1 VIQELDDT
9 KDIGGIRTP
18 SQRPAASES
27 LSAFEQAEE
36 EEEPSW
42 VETSSY
48 SAGEADSE
56 DKSKAARFF
65 EWAIKIGLYLLA
77 FLTPL
82 FFLPYTANVLELN
95 KQFLLFIFSFVLLVF
110 WLAKVLTQRK
120 IEIKKSLLNILII
133 LFILSVV
140 VSSLFAQN
148 KFQALIGA
156 GNTIAES
163 FLTLVCLA
171 IIYFLV
177 SGSFKTKKDLNPLIL
192 VLLVSSVLAGIFAL
206 LQLNSNFI
214 FGWGFARTVGFNSI
228 GSVNSLEIFLG
239 AVLVLA
245 VALFA
250 DPKRSLWQSIVL
262 AVSSAFLLFVIIA
275 LNFVNVW
282 WGLIGIMT
290 LVVGFGI
297 MKQGRSSQTRLVL
310 AMVVLAMALL
320 LTLTKINISSGWL
333 NTPTEVSPTFGSTV
347 SIDKGALA
355 NKLFFGTGPGTF
367 AYNWELFRS
376 PLINQTIFWNIRF
389 SQGISKVFSMPASL
403 GIIGAGFWILLA
415 IFFAVWGAMRLIS
428 KKGENWNL
436 AFGFF
441 SSWLF
446 LAGMQF
452 LYPTNLTLEFMFWLS
467 LGISLSLL
475 KGLKS
480 EEEVS
485 EISLSFRKESPLA
498 SVFSFL
504 LVIFLVLT
512 ISFFYL
518 GFNYWR
524 ADAAFQR
531 GAEASVNQGNLEMGY
546 NEITKAI
553 SLNPYSDTYL
563 NSLSQVALLRIN
575 EELVKPA
582 SSDRDLRA
590 QQFVADA
597 VNLSKAAADLNPQN
611 PDNWI
616 QRGIVYRSVL
626 GYLSGA
632 DQWMVTSFS
641 EASRLE
647 PKNPYVFFELGR
659 SYSLLVDYTLA
670 QGQTK
675 ENQAKALDYLNKAEE
690 QFLKAVEVK
699 SDYAPAHYQ
708 LALIYDRLGNIDSA
722 INKMELTK
730 ANYPNDIGIAFQLGL
745 LYYKKQ
751 NFAKSQTEF
760 ERAVSLDQNYSNA
773 RYFLGLIYD
782 RNGNKGAAIEQFKKI
797 AELNPDNQEVKN
809 ILVNLEKGLSAL
821 EGIVPPAAAPEQ
833 RSGVPVSEKQ
843 QQMK

>member
-1 VIQELDDT
+1 MIQESDDI
-9 KDIGGIRTP
+9 KVSGGVF
-18 SQRPAASES
+18 SSFQE
-27 LSAFEQAEE
+27 AEE
-36 EEEPSW
+36 EQ
-42 VETSSY
+42 TKFSSGGN
-48 SAGEADSE
+48 GEGAE
-56 DKSKAARFF
+56 GESKAARFF
-65 EWAIKIGLYLLA
+65 DLAIKIGLYLLA

-95 KQFLLFIFSFVLLVF
+95 KQFLLFIFSFILLVF

-133 LFILSVV
+133 LFVLSVV

-163 FLTLVCLA
+163 FLTIVCLT

-177 SGSFKTKKDLNPLIL
+177 SSSFKTKKDINPLIL
-192 VLLVSSVLAGIFAL
+192 TLLVSSVLAGIFAL

-214 FGWGFARTVGFNSI
+214 FGWGFARTVGFNTI
-228 GSVNSLEIFLG
+228 GSVNSLEIFLA

-262 AVSSAFLLFVIIA
+262 AVASAFLLFLIIA
-275 LNFVNVW
+275 LNFANVW
-282 WGLIGIMT
+282 WGLIGIMI
-290 LVVGFGI
+290 LIVGFGI
-297 MKQGRSSQTRLVL
+297 MKQGRASQTRLVL

-333 NTPTEVSPTFGSTV
+333 NIPTEVSPTFGSTV
-347 SIDKGALA
+347 QIDKGALS

-389 SQGISKVFSMPASL
+389 SQGISKVSSMPASL
-403 GIIGAGFWILLA
+403 GIIGTGFWILLA
-415 IFFAVWGAMRLIS
+415 IFFAAWGAMKLIF

-452 LYPTNLTLEFMFWLS
+452 LYPTNLTLEFMFWLT

-475 KGLKS
+475 KGLESK
-480 EEEVS
+480 EEVP
-485 EISLSFRKESPLA
+485 ETAGVLSLSFRKESPLA

-531 GAEASVNQGNLEMGY
+531 GVEASVNQGNLEIGY
-546 NEITKAI
+546 NEITKAV

-575 EELVKPA
+575 EELAKPA
-582 SSDRDLRA
+582 SADRDLRA

-616 QRGIVYRSVL
+616 QRGLVYRSVL

-632 DQWMVTSFS
+632 DQWMLTSFS
-641 EASRLE
+641 EASKLE
-647 PKNPYVFFELGR
+647 PKNPYVFYELGS

-670 QGQTK
+670 QGQTA

-690 QFLKAVEVK
+690 QFLKAIEVK

-708 LALIYDRLGNIDSA
+708 LALIYDREGKIDSA
-722 INKMELTK
+722 INKMEITK

-751 NFAKSQTEF
+751 NFVKSQAEF
-760 ERAVSLDQNYSNA
+760 ERTLTLDQNYSNA

-782 RNGNKGAAIEQFKKI
+782 RNGNKEAAIEQFKKI

-809 ILVNLEKGLSAL
+809 ILANLGKGLSAL
-821 EGIVPPAAAPEQ
+821 EGIVPPAPSPEQ
-833 RSGVPVSEKQ
+833 RSEVPVQEKQ
-843 QQMK
+843 QETK

>member
-1 VIQELDDT
+1 MEEFKNERNFEGINIPSPDEKSDD
-9 KDIGGIRTP
+9 
-18 SQRPAASES
+18 SS
-27 LSAFEQAEE
+27 LSF
-36 EEEPSW
+36 
-42 VETSSY
+42 SSKDEG
-48 SAGEADSE
+48 SEAEADKPE
-56 DKSKAARFF
+56 GESKTSLFF
-65 EWAIKIGLYLLA
+65 DWAIKIGLYLLA

-110 WLAKVLTQRK
+110 WLGKVLTQRK

-133 LFILSVV
+133 LFVLSVV

-148 KFQALIGA
+148 RFQSLIGS
-156 GNTIAES
+156 GNIIAES
-163 FLTLVCLA
+163 FLTLFCLA

-177 SGSFKTKKDLNPLIL
+177 SSTLKTKKDLNPIIL
-192 VLLVSSVLAGIFAL
+192 ALLVSSVLAGIFAL

-214 FGWGFARTVGFNSI
+214 FGWGWARTVSFNTI
-228 GSVNSLEIFLG
+228 GSVNGLEIFLA

-262 AVSSAFLLFVIIA
+262 AVASAFLLFLIIA
-275 LNFVNVW
+275 LNFANVW
-282 WGLIGIMT
+282 WGLIGIMI

-297 MKQGRSSQTRLVL
+297 MKQGRASQTRLIL
-310 AMVVLAMALL
+310 AMVVLAMALM

-333 NTPTEVSPTFGSTV
+333 NIPAEISPTFGSTV
-347 SIDKGALA
+347 QIDKGALS
-355 NKLFFGTGPGTF
+355 NKLFFGTGPGRF

-376 PLINQTIFWNIRF
+376 PLINQTAFWNIRF

-475 KGLKS
+475 KGLES
-480 EEEVS
+480 EEGVGEAEGVL
-485 EISLSFRKESPLA
+485 SLSFRKESPLA

-531 GAEASVNQGNLEMGY
+531 GTEASVIQGNLEIGY

-553 SLNPYSDTYL
+553 SLNPYSDIYL

-575 EELVKPA
+575 EELAKPA
-582 SSDRDLRA
+582 SADRDLRA

-597 VNLSKAAADLNPQN
+597 VNLSKAAADLNSQN

-632 DQWMVTSFS
+632 DQWMLNSFS
-641 EASRLE
+641 EASKLQ

-670 QGQTK
+670 QGQTA

-690 QFLKAVEVK
+690 QFNKAIEVK

-708 LALIYDRLGNIDSA
+708 LALIYDRQGKNDSA
-722 INKMELTK
+722 INKMEITK
-730 ANYPNDIGIAFQLGL
+730 ASFPNDIGLAFQLGL

-751 NFAKSQTEF
+751 DFAKSQAEF

-782 RNGNKGAAIEQFKKI
+782 NQGNKAAAKDQFLKI
-797 AELNPDNQEVKN
+797 IELNPDNQEVKN
-809 ILVNLEKGLSAL
+809 ILANLDKGQAALS
-821 EGIVPPAAAPEQ
+821 GIVPPAPAPEARQ
-833 RSGVPVSEKQ
+833 EVPVQEKQ
-843 QQMK
+843 QETR